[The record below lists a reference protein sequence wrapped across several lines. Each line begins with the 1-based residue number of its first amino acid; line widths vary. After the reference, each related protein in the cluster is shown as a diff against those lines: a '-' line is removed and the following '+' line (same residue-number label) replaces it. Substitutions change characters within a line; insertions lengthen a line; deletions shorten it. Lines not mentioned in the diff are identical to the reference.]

1 MIAERLDFET
11 ASALLRRFKP
21 VLRFTKGERLYTMDI
36 ESYLRAFG
44 LWGRHPDKE
53 AVP

>member
-11 ASALLRRFKP
+11 ASVLLLRFEP
-21 VLRFTKGERLYTMDI
+21 VLRFTKGERLYTTDI
-36 ESYLRAFG
+36 ESYLRACS
-44 LWGRHPDKE
+44 LWGQHPDKE